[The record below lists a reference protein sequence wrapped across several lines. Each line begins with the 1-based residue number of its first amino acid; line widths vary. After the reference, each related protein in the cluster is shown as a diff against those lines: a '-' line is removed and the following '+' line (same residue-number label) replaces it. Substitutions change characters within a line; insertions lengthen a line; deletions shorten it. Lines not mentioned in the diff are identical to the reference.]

1 MGIRKQNANGISAET
16 FGKIN
21 RMTEREGN
29 VWRHRSGKWY
39 MLLRARNPN
48 FLHKDK
54 RKSNQKT
61 QRKVRWSAW

>member
-29 VWRHRSGKWY
+29 VWRHRSGK
-39 MLLRARNPN
+39 
-48 FLHKDK
+48 
-54 RKSNQKT
+54 
-61 QRKVRWSAW
+61 